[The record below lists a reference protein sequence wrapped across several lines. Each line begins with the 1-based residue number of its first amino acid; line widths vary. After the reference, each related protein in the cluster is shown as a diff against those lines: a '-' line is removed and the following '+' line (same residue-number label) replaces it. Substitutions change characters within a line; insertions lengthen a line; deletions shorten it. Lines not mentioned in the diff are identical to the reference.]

1 MLQVL
6 YACRD
11 RIPCGLRKSRPMA
24 RNQVRTFACN
34 FCLQP
39 TTTLSA
45 GQDTAKASDSFE
57 PTRHPPYAGAMR
69 LALGAGLPAGG
80 AG

>member
-1 MLQVL
+1 MPNPVGFGKT
-6 YACRD
+6 
-11 RIPCGLRKSRPMA
+11 CGLRKVEAPKSFERRENCPHLCS
-24 RNQVRTFACN
+24 N
-34 FCLQP
+34 

-45 GQDTAKASDSFE
+45 GQDTAKASDSFD
-57 PTRHPPYAGAMR
+57 PTRHPPYAGAIR